1 MSETPG
7 KPDDRELEEFL
18 AGNGAT
24 SRGWRAAAG
33 SESAPPELDRAVLDF
48 AQAELVA
55 AQRRRPRWQRPLAIA
70 ASLVLASGILL
81 ALMRDPQGWQQLAM
95 QRQDAPVVAEPAAS
109 AAEESEALAPQPAPA
124 QEPEPQAQPEQ
135 AQAESKSVEQER
147 QKMRAE
153 AAAEVMAQRE
163 QAAAKQE
170 STPPPPPPMGAVQAP
185 APMAGTAPRARSFAA
200 PAAPP
205 AAAADAMQDS
215 VLAKAQAPWQ
225 APVFDGL
232 KLGEATREQVRAR
245 LGEPTAQGVS
255 YPDGSSRGEEDLP
268 FERYERIPGRSG
280 VHEFYYQRVSGVLLA
295 VRVSL
300 PQATS
305 QDAWLAQQGWKE
317 APRIERWSQGACRE
331 DDPAGE
337 DVGYPRYLVYP
348 QRGAYAYAPEAGVI
362 SDVVFEYACP

>member
-1 MSETPG
+1 MSETPR

-18 AGNGAT
+18 AGKGAA

-33 SESAPPELDRAVLDF
+33 RESAPPELDRAVLDF
-48 AQAELVA
+48 AQAELA
-55 AQRRRPRWQRPLAIA
+55 ASRRRRPRWQRPLAIA

-81 ALMRDPQGWQQLAM
+81 ALMRDPQGWQQLTM
-95 QRQDAPVVAEPAAS
+95 QRQDASVVAEPAAS
-109 AAEESEALAPQPAPA
+109 VAEESGALVPRPAP
-124 QEPEPQAQPEQ
+124 EPEPQAQ
-135 AQAESKSVEQER
+135 AERKSVEQER

-153 AAAEVMAQRE
+153 AAAEVLAQRE

-170 STPPPPPPMGAVQAP
+170 SAPPPPPPMGAVQAP

-205 AAAADAMQDS
+205 AAVADAMQDS
-215 VLAKAQAPWQ
+215 ALAKAQAPWQ
-225 APVFDGL
+225 APMFDGL

-348 QRGAYAYAPEAGVI
+348 QRGAYAYAAEAGVI

>member
-7 KPDDRELEEFL
+7 KPDDRELEDFL
-18 AGNGAT
+18 AGNGAA

-33 SESAPPELDRAVLDF
+33 SESAPPELDRAVLGF
-48 AQAELVA
+48 AQAELAA

-81 ALMRDPQGWQQLAM
+81 ALMRDPQGWQQLTM
-95 QRQDAPVVAEPAAS
+95 QRQDAPVAEPAAGATEAS
-109 AAEESEALAPQPAPA
+109 DALASQPELAP
-124 QEPEPQAQPEQ
+124 EPEQQAPPGPAVQERRAVEQ
-135 AQAESKSVEQER
+135 AR
-147 QKMRAE
+147 QKIRAE

-163 QAAAKQE
+163 QSVAKKE
-170 STPPPPPPMGAVQAP
+170 FAPPPPPPMSAVQAP
-185 APMAGTAPRARSFAA
+185 VPMAGHAPPARSFAA

-205 AAAADAMQDS
+205 AAAADAVQDS
-215 VLAKAQAPWQ
+215 ALAKVQVLWR

-245 LGEPTAQGVS
+245 LGEPSAQGVS
-255 YPDGSSRGEEDLP
+255 YPDGSSRGEDDLP

-280 VHEFYYQRVSGVLLA
+280 IHEFYYQRVSGLLLA

-300 PQATS
+300 PAATKPES
-305 QDAWLAQQGWKE
+305 WLAEQGWSE
-317 APRIERWSQGACRE
+317 SPRIERWSQGACRE
-331 DDPAGE
+331 DELAGA
-337 DVGYPRYLVYP
+337 DAGYPRYLVYP